1 MATELLIG
9 RDSISRGE
17 WLNLYTERVL
27 PLVVLL
33 VAIFL
38 RLHNLDTIPD
48 GLLHDEAYNG
58 IDALRI
64 LAGERP
70 IFLTENNGREAL
82 FVYLQAISVAVL
94 GQTSLALRVVSAI
107 LGIMTVAATYPL
119 IRRMFD
125 ARVALLT
132 SGWLAISLW
141 QVIESRVGL
150 RRIALPLILAV
161 GFYCLWRG
169 LENLRGH
176 GRSLRS
182 VFWFSVGGVLIGL
195 SLYTYSTARF
205 VPLIVVA
212 FALYLAF
219 LHRSLFLRAL
229 PGLTLALGLTILVFL
244 PEGLFFLRHP
254 EAFLER
260 AEQVSV
266 LTTGPHQASPGQEL
280 LDSALRSLGT
290 FAIRGDYHWERN
302 IPDRPI
308 FDPLSATFMLMGL
321 ALSVRRFRQ
330 PAYGLILMWLVIM
343 FVPTILGEDTPYHPR
358 LAGLIPALFV
368 LPALGTA
375 WLWQACESRRSSVV
389 RTLPVL
395 LVTLAFVGGALYTYH
410 SYFRVW
416 ASTTSATQAFGADRY
431 ASFEAAVQW
440 ARDRGPALVSV
451 YENTFPQIGF
461 MFASQ
466 NNAQDIRTFEYNKT
480 VIFLP
485 EPTRAGYLFTSG
497 LPPSSIIDRYFDEA
511 SAETVGTLPSGGP
524 IIVHRLLDPLP
535 AFDPDWPVPA
545 RFGEQVFIYGVDIP
559 KDLQAGELTGV
570 RWYWHILTNDKR
582 EFLFTNQLLGW
593 DGERRGHLDAPG
605 YDPNY
610 WPVGTTGITLFQLEI
625 DPETTTGAYWLMV
638 AVYDRN
644 RRDSSTLPVFDAQGN
659 RAGNHLRLGP
669 IKVHGRPPALSPEG
683 LLPSRP
689 APENLLSTTFADQI
703 DLLGY
708 SLSDH
713 RLVPGQSL
721 ELTLFWSAR
730 GRPTQDYTVFL
741 HLLDSQGQL
750 RGQADSPPASGK
762 YPSSVWDA
770 GETIADL
777 HTLPLTPQLPA
788 GEYSLAIGIY
798 NPITGQRVPIVDE
811 NGQSSEDH
819 VVISGFV
826 VEVE

>member
-1 MATELLIG
+1 M
-9 RDSISRGE
+9 
-17 WLNLYTERVL
+17 
-27 PLVVLL
+27 LL

-70 IFLTENNGREAL
+70 IFLIDNNGREAL
-82 FVYLQAISVAVL
+82 FVYLQAISVALL

-150 RRIALPLILAV
+150 RRIALPLFLAI

-169 LENLRGH
+169 LENLNIQGRG
-176 GRSLRS
+176 SRS
-182 VFWFSVGGVLIGL
+182 VSWFSIGGLVIGL

-205 VPLIVVA
+205 VPVIVLA
-212 FALYLAF
+212 FALYLA
-219 LHRSLFLRAL
+219 LVHRQLFLRAL
-229 PGLTLALGLTILVFL
+229 PGLTLALALTILVFL
-244 PEGLFFLRHP
+244 PEGFFFLRHP
-254 EAFLER
+254 TTFLER

-266 LTTGPHQASPGQEL
+266 LNTRPNQGSPEQEL

-308 FDPLSATFMLMGL
+308 FDPISASLMLFGL
-321 ALSVRRFRQ
+321 ALTVRRFRR
-330 PAYGLILMWLVIM
+330 PAHGFILIWLLIM
-343 FVPTILGEDTPYHPR
+343 FIPTILGDDTPYHPR
-358 LAGLIPALFV
+358 LAGLIPAIFV
-368 LPALGTA
+368 LPALGAA
-375 WLWQACESRRSSVV
+375 WLWEACESRRPAFM

-395 LVTLAFVGGALYTYH
+395 LVTLAFVGGALFTYH

-416 ASTTSATQAFGADRY
+416 AGTTSAAQVFGADRY
-431 ASFEAAVQW
+431 ASFQAAVKW
-440 ARDRGPALVSV
+440 ARDRGPTLVSV
-451 YENTFPQIGF
+451 YENTYPQIGF
-461 MFASQ
+461 MFANQ
-466 NNAQDIRTFEYNKT
+466 NRAQDIRTFEYNK
-480 VIFLP
+480 VLIFSP
-485 EPTRAGYLFTSG
+485 DPTRTGYLFTYG
-497 LPPSSIIDRYFDEA
+497 LPPSSIMDRYFDEE

-545 RFGEQVFIYGVDIP
+545 RFGEQVLIYGIDIP
-559 KDLQAGELTGV
+559 KDLPAGELTGV
-570 RWYWHILTNDKR
+570 RWYWHNLSNDDG

-610 WPVGTTGITLFQLEI
+610 WPVGTTGITLFQIEV
-625 DPETTTGAYWLMV
+625 DPETTTGAYWLLI

-644 RRDSSTLPVFDAQGN
+644 RPDSSTLPVFDAQGN
-659 RAGNHLRLGP
+659 RAGKHLSLGP
-669 IKVHGRPPALSPEG
+669 IKVHGRPPAPSSEG
-683 LLPSRP
+683 LLPNP
-689 APENLLSTTFADQI
+689 IIPDNLLPTTFADQI
-703 DLLGY
+703 GLLGY
-708 SLSDH
+708 NLSDH
-713 RLVPGQSL
+713 TLVPGQSL
-721 ELTLFWSAR
+721 DLTLFWSPR
-730 GRPTQDYTVFL
+730 GRPSQDYTVFV

-750 RGQADSPPASGK
+750 RGQADSPPTSGK
-762 YPSSVWDA
+762 YPTSVWDA
-770 GETIADL
+770 GEVISDIHILELAPELPIGDYTLVIGLYYPGTGNRLSTI
-777 HTLPLTPQLPA
+777 
-788 GEYSLAIGIY
+788 
-798 NPITGQRVPIVDE
+798 DE
-811 NGQSSEDH
+811 NGQTSSDH
-819 VVISGFV
+819 LSISGLV
-826 VEVE
+826 VEGQ